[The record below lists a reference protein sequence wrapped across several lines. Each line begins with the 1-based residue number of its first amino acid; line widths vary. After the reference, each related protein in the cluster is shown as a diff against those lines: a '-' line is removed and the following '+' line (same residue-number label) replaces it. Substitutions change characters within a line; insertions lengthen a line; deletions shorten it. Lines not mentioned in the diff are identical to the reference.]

1 MNKLQTGQLA
11 LTVLLLAGCAVGPK
25 YHAPS
30 PAPVAA
36 LSIDPHQYAAAA
48 PEAAWWGAFH
58 DPVLAELEHRAL
70 AGNLD
75 LRVALDR
82 VREARALFADAELD
96 RYPHV
101 TNVANYTRSDEQYP
115 GFGNAP
121 LNVQSAE
128 LGFDATWE
136 IDLFGYVQHET
147 EAARAEAEAAEAD
160 RRDTEVTVAAEVAR
174 SYFEL
179 RGAQDRL
186 TIARANAQSEE
197 QTAQLTALRYQVGRG
212 DPVDVQSS
220 QARESATEATIPE
233 LITDETV
240 AGDRLAVLT
249 GARPG
254 TIDALLAPPAV
265 PPAPLVTPL
274 PIGDASGFLRRR
286 PDVQAAERRLAEQT
300 ARVGVA
306 TAALFPRVN
315 VTGFIG
321 LLTGNVSGLFANASK
336 AWAVSPTVT
345 WPGLDLGSAEAKLR
359 AQKAQAD
366 ESLADYNQTVLGAIE
381 DLQNSLVTY
390 SQTQTEITSLARQ
403 VDASTRAADLARIR
417 YKEGAIDFLVLL
429 DAERTQLQAED
440 ALAVAQTDANTGVVG
455 VYKALGGGWS

>member
-1 MNKLQTGQLA
+1 
-11 LTVLLLAGCAVGPK
+11 
-25 YHAPS
+25 
-30 PAPVAA
+30 
-36 LSIDPHQYAAAA
+36 
-48 PEAAWWGAFH
+48 
-58 DPVLAELEHRAL
+58 
-70 AGNLD
+70 
-75 LRVALDR
+75 
-82 VREARALFADAELD
+82 
-96 RYPHV
+96 
-101 TNVANYTRSDEQYP
+101 
-115 GFGNAP
+115 
-121 LNVQSAE
+121 
-128 LGFDATWE
+128 
-136 IDLFGYVQHET
+136 
-147 EAARAEAEAAEAD
+147 
-160 RRDTEVTVAAEVAR
+160 VTVAAEVAR

-186 TIARANAQSEE
+186 TIARANAQSEA

-212 DPVDVQSS
+212 DPIDVQSS

-254 TIDALLAPPAV
+254 TIDALLAPLAV

-321 LLTGNVSGLFANASK
+321 LLSGNVSGLFENASK

-366 ESLADYNQTVLGAIE
+366 ESLADYDQTVLGAIE

-390 SQTQTEITSLARQ
+390 SQTQTEITSLAQQ
-403 VDASTRAADLARIR
+403 VDASTRAADLAKIR

-440 ALAVAQTDANTGVVG
+440 ALAVAQTDANTGVAA